1 MRFSLASAVRKT
13 GQTTPKVVPRREPD
27 ICECE
32 EPPMVVG
39 CVRQGYRNFS
49 RLGSKPNPC
58 ASPRGFFF
66 PQGHARLLLM
76 ATGKKDGG
84 REAELEAAIEKI
96 RLETWKAGQTLPKL
110 RH

>member
-1 MRFSLASAVRKT
+1 
-13 GQTTPKVVPRREPD
+13 
-27 ICECE
+27 
-32 EPPMVVG
+32 MVVG

-110 RH
+110 RHAIALILQELKADGERLRTRIGRERDDPDT